1 MKRKGGQQE
10 LRPSRYGSVSTT
22 SYRPRVRVLDGNRA
36 PVNFRQEQES
46 LFTPV
51 NESVLASQAG
61 RYDNDFIG
69 AFGNVRPTHTI
80 QPAGEH
86 QANTRHI
93 PASHQMEG
101 ENRVPASMD
110 MDTLM
115 NRLGVDEETRQALKE
130 DESDNDGGVD
140 TYAPPDEDEDDEEIS
155 AIFDKLGVSDEYGK
169 YFNNDKAGKGMNMG
183 YTY

>member
-10 LRPSRYGSVSTT
+10 LRPSRYNAVSREQL
-22 SYRPRVRVLDGNRA
+22 RPRVRVLDGNRN
-36 PVNFRQEQES
+36 PVDFRQEEES
-46 LFTPV
+46 LFNPV
-51 NESVLASQAG
+51 SESVVASQAG

-69 AFGNVRPTHTI
+69 AFGSVRPSHTI
-80 QPAGEH
+80 PAGEH

-93 PASHQMEG
+93 PASHQYEG
-101 ENRVPASMD
+101 ENKTPAPMD

-115 NRLGVDEETRQALKE
+115 NRLGVDEATRQALKE

-140 TYAPPDEDEDDEEIS
+140 TYAPADEDEDDEELTE
-155 AIFDKLGVSDEYGK
+155 IFNNLGVSDEYGK
-169 YFNNDKAGKGMNMG
+169 YFSGDKAGKGMNMG